1 MHNVLGI
8 AAAAA
13 AISLMAQPVS
23 AQTWE
28 VDKAH
33 TEITFEVRHFFTP
46 TSGKFDEFD
55 IDLVYDADDLGA
67 SSVSAVIP
75 IASIDTNNESRDE
88 HLNSPDFF
96 SAGEFPRMSFES
108 TSIRR
113 VSDDQL
119 IATGNLTIRD
129 VTREVEMPI
138 TILGVK
144 EIPAEMQEM
153 MGGAKRVASFEAV
166 LDIDRNDFGVGTGQW
181 AADAVVGKTVSIRL
195 LVEAHDRSE

>member
-129 VTREVEMPI
+129 VTHEVEMPI